1 MAGRVLTPAARGRRI
16 AGLVPTPCHRR
27 VPPPP
32 PHRGMPHRGIAP
44 GLAFCYPVTCW
55 TRPIDTAGG
64 ACTIQVGTYFHIR
77 NGSGAKM
84 LKARKTRP
92 VSSPEAQG
100 YNSSDVARICGVSLR
115 QLQWWDERN
124 VVSPRQ
130 DGHKRIYMG
139 EEVVEISVIAEL
151 RRKGF
156 SLQKIRRVLRFLQKD
171 MGKRLS
177 EALAGSADV
186 HLLTDGKSIFLEEA
200 PARIIDLLKNARQ
213 PMFLVCVTDQ
223 VRRLTATA
231 NAERKPA
238 RSEIASPAGRKAR
251 VG

>member
-1 MAGRVLTPAARGRRI
+1 M
-16 AGLVPTPCHRR
+16 
-27 VPPPP
+27 
-32 PHRGMPHRGIAP
+32 
-44 GLAFCYPVTCW
+44 FK
-55 TRPIDTAGG
+55 
-64 ACTIQVGTYFHIR
+64 
-77 NGSGAKM
+77 AKK
-84 LKARKTRP
+84 LRSASATD
-92 VSSPEAQG
+92 QDG

-130 DGHKRIYMG
+130 DGHKRIYVP

-177 EALAGSADV
+177 EALSATTDI
-186 HLLTDGKSIFLEEA
+186 HLLTDGKSIYLEEA
-200 PARIIDLLKNARQ
+200 PNRIIDLLKNARQ

-223 VRRLTATA
+223 VKRVTAA
-231 NAERKPA
+231 SDRKPA
-238 RSEIASPAGRKAR
+238 RAEGPASRKAR
-251 VG
+251 AV